1 MCNFPYKFTQQLR
14 GNQDFS
20 LLKQYL
26 LHPLYFEGLNNTVGV
41 QGLTLTDGYFVKT
54 QLENASSLSSRNP
67 RKNFEISFTKWIS
80 TSIYSNYLQCQEKNP
95 PHLLDLQVAF
105 FYV

>member
-26 LHPLYFEGLNNTVGV
+26 LHPWYFEGLSNTVGV
-41 QGLTLTDGYFVKT
+41 QGLTLTDGYFVKPQNSKMHLHSLLET
-54 QLENASSLSSRNP
+54 QGRILKSLSHRFDIQNG
-67 RKNFEISFTKWIS
+67 
-80 TSIYSNYLQCQEKNP
+80 
-95 PHLLDLQVAF
+95 
-105 FYV
+105 